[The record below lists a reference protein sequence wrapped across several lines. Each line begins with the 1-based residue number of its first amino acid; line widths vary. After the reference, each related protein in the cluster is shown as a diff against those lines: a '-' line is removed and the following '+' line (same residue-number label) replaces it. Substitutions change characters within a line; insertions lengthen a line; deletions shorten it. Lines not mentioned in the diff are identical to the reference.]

1 MRFRDPLLFL
11 LGVRSSI
18 ERVLR
23 CPQSFWLALAL
34 VGTAAMARE
43 YDAVSWLHQPR
54 DLLAPFAAS
63 LAFGSIIYLFVIGGV
78 TAVGRKTPSAWRDY
92 RLFMTGYWM
101 TAPLAWLYAIPIETM
116 TDEITAV
123 KFNLSLLSI
132 VSIWRVLLFS
142 RVVAIQFAVPFLAI
156 LSWVLIPCMMIA
168 FVALFAANLSMV
180 SIMGGLRLTQ
190 AQQILVD
197 YQGVVLGGCFYGVIP
212 MIVVGLSAIGMVRGK
227 HRVEDEP
234 GSCDLPIRR
243 SVWLIP
249 VIAIVVLGGGAM
261 AFQPRLHRA
270 TEIDVLL
277 HRDEII
283 AAIEQMQ
290 KHGEAAFPIVW
301 DPPPKFPERD
311 NHTPLIT
318 SILTAI
324 EQTKCE
330 PWIAER
336 LLVQA
341 DEIVLRQV
349 GWYQGTDRLE
359 YLEKNLA
366 HYDLDKVNEAL
377 AAIQKLQSA
386 GIGNPDAIAHRQKL
400 LEALMRVRDQIM
412 INEADRQAAEERQRL
427 QTEETD

>member
-23 CPQSFWLALAL
+23 CPHAIWLALVL

-43 YDAVSWLHQPR
+43 YDAVSWLHQPQ

-78 TAVGRKTPSAWRDY
+78 SSLGRKTPSAWRDY

-116 TDEITAV
+116 ADEITAV
-123 KFNLSLLSI
+123 KFNLTLLSI

-168 FVALFAANLSMV
+168 FVALLAETLSMV

-197 YQGVVLGGCFYGVIP
+197 YQGVVAGVCFYGVIP
-212 MIVVGLSAIGMVRGK
+212 MIVAGLSAIGMVRGK
-227 HRVEDEP
+227 HRVEDELGP
-234 GSCDLPIRR
+234 LDLPIRR

-249 VIAIVVLGGGAM
+249 AMATIVLSGGAL
-261 AFQPRLHRA
+261 AFQPPLFRA
-270 TEIDVLL
+270 TEVDALL
-277 HRDEII
+277 HDDEIV
-283 AAIEQMQ
+283 AAIERMQ
-290 KHGEAAFPIVW
+290 KHGQAGFPIVW
-301 DPPPKFPERD
+301 DPPPKFPDRD
-311 NHTPLIT
+311 NHTPL
-318 SILTAI
+318 
-324 EQTKCE
+324 
-330 PWIAER
+330 
-336 LLVQA
+336 
-341 DEIVLRQV
+341 
-349 GWYQGTDRLE
+349 
-359 YLEKNLA
+359 
-366 HYDLDKVNEAL
+366 
-377 AAIQKLQSA
+377 
-386 GIGNPDAIAHRQKL
+386 
-400 LEALMRVRDQIM
+400 MRVRDQTV
-412 INEADRQAAEERQRL
+412 INEAARQAAEENGRL
-427 QTEETD
+427 HSEETD